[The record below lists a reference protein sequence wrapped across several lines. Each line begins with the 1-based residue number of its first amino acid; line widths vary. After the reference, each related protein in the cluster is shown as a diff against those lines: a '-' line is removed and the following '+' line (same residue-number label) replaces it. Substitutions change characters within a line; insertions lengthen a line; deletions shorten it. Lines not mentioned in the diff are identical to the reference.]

1 MAISQDIDS
10 IVGLNLNEVDT
21 QITNIWKMTWEQVL
35 LLALYSR
42 RQYFEEDAFSFRQR
56 MRLIHALD
64 TLKQKS
70 FYAIGSNESAGS
82 FLEQYIIILKKVE
95 NGCGS
100 NDILEYLFDD
110 EGDKTV
116 PYAQNNKTIKKIISE
131 AIEKQGIAFSK
142 SNRELYYSYYTMYKA
157 LKDLVPT
164 LQNTLMYQPPDIKEV
179 YYGCMIEIFLESFK
193 GIPDTYSSNPTQD
206 IFSRLENLSEL
217 SNKQYIESELKS
229 FISLFA
235 AEENKKQLEQLF
247 YKRLIEGNPSNE
259 HYEQYSQFTGIGEWA
274 KKVFNELSLIG
285 DREKTGFSDFYTS
298 EEKDGQ
304 LQIMLHKD
312 QIRDLSNLGL
322 LKSLFNTIATQVEIE
337 AGSLEKQHETILNR
351 DTVESVERIS
361 DWYSRNNVGLFSR
374 INQVPGFIA
383 YLLKFD
389 TEHALGVFDVQI
401 GGINLDGRGLNGF
414 NRPKKTSEKNFLISV
429 IIKYC
434 LYHGMDFKVFYS
446 NYVYKSPASNNK
458 STVESSRSF
467 IKYFEEN
474 LKKETETYGNEIL
487 SEWANLSASEDDK
500 KESSTEDDIDNKAHN
515 RVMNRFKRM
524 PKHQSGKTYKS
535 DYLNSSD
542 LLSNL
547 IKKQKYQTAADKNI
561 TYPFNSSFPLPLW
574 VTRIN

>member
-1 MAISQDIDS
+1 MGISQDIDS

-21 QITNIWKMTWEQVL
+21 QITNVWKMTWEQVL

-70 FYAIGSNESAGS
+70 FRAIGSNESARS

-110 EGDKTV
+110 EGDKTLV
-116 PYAQNNKTIKKIISE
+116 YGQDNKTIKKILSE
-131 AIEKQGIAFSK
+131 TIERQGIAFSK
-142 SNRELYYSYYTMYKA
+142 SKRELYYSYYTMYKA
-157 LKDLVPT
+157 LRDLVPT
-164 LQNTLMYQPPDIKEV
+164 LQLTLKYQPPNIKEV
-179 YYGCMIEIFLESFK
+179 YYDCMVNIFENNYKDFSFEPIE
-193 GIPDTYSSNPTQD
+193 GILDRMEKTA
-206 IFSRLENLSEL
+206 NLTS
-217 SNKQYIESELKS
+217 KQYIESKLEEFTS
-229 FISLFA
+229 FFTS
-235 AEENKKQLEQLF
+235 EHNKKQLKQLF
-247 YKRLIEGNPSNE
+247 YKTLIDGNPSNE
-259 HYEQYSQFTGIGEWA
+259 GYYEYSQFTGIGEWA
-274 KKVFNELSLIG
+274 KKVFNELSLTG
-285 DREKTGFSDFYTS
+285 DREKIGFADFYTF
-298 EEKDGQ
+298 EEQDDQ
-304 LQIMLHKD
+304 LQITLHKN

-322 LKSLFNTIATQVEIE
+322 LKSLFSTIATQVEIE
-337 AGSLEKQHETILNR
+337 AGSLERQHRTILNR

-361 DWYSRNNVGLFSR
+361 DWYSQNNVGLFSR

-389 TEHALGVFDVQI
+389 TEHALGIFDVQI

-446 NYVYKSPASNNK
+446 NCVYKSPNLDDK
-458 STVESSRSF
+458 STVKGSRAF
-467 IKYFEEN
+467 IKYFEES
-474 LKKETETYGNEIL
+474 LKKETETDGNEIL
-487 SEWANLSASEDDK
+487 KEWVHLSASEDDK
-500 KESSTEDDIDNKAHN
+500 KECNTQDDIDNKAHN

-524 PKHQSGKTYKS
+524 PQHQSGKSYKS
-535 DYLNSSD
+535 DYLNNSD

-547 IKKQKYQTAADKNI
+547 IKKQKYQTDAVKNI

-574 VTRIN
+574 VTRLN